1 MKHFDIEA
9 IIKDLRKVDTT
20 GVIKLTPTMLNKHII
35 DANKSVIELAE
46 SVGINYRDLK
56 AGEKKTIDG
65 CFDNSKPCKVS
76 FYKTKTRGD
85 KRFSISGLKK
95 EAAAG
100 DTVAIQ
106 KKRKNGA
113 LVINVTK
120 RVNSEYPEVW
130 GQTVPAL
137 AAMLNFGRG
146 SK

>member
-1 MKHFDIEA
+1 MKHDIESILEA
-9 IIKDLRKVDTT
+9 LRKETTT
-20 GVIKLTPTMLNKHII
+20 GVIKLTNTMLNKHII
-35 DANKSVIELAE
+35 DANKTVIELA
-46 SVGINYRDLK
+46 SSIGINYADIK
-56 AGEKKTIDG
+56 AGEKITIEG
-65 CFDNSKPCKVS
+65 CFDNAKPCKVS

-95 EAAAG
+95 EAVAG

-106 KKRKNGA
+106 KNSEGA

-120 RVNSEYPEVW
+120 RATGESQSLW
-130 GQTVPAL
+130 GQSVPAL

>member
-1 MKHFDIEA
+1 MKHFNVESILE
-9 IIKDLRKVDTT
+9 DLRKVATT
-20 GVIKLTPTMLNKHII
+20 GVIKLTNTMLNKHII

-46 SVGINYRDLK
+46 SIGINYSDLK
-56 AGEKKTIDG
+56 AGEKISIEG
-65 CFDNSKPCKVS
+65 CFDNAKPCKVS

-106 KKRKNGA
+106 KNRNGA
-113 LVINVTK
+113 LVINVSK
-120 RVNSEYPEVW
+120 RVTGENQNLW
-130 GQTVPAL
+130 GQSVPAL

>member
-1 MKHFDIEA
+1 MKHFNVESILE
-9 IIKDLRKVDTT
+9 DLRKVATT

-46 SVGINYRDLK
+46 SIGINYADIK
-56 AGEKKTIDG
+56 AGEKITING

-106 KKRKNGA
+106 KNRNGA
-113 LVINVTK
+113 LVINVSK
-120 RVNSEYPEVW
+120 RVTGENQNLW

>member
-1 MKHFDIEA
+1 MKHFNVESILE
-9 IIKDLRKVDTT
+9 DLRKVATT
-20 GVIKLTPTMLNKHII
+20 GVIKLTSTMLNKHII

-46 SVGINYRDLK
+46 SIGINYSDLK
-56 AGEKKTIDG
+56 AGEKITIEG

-106 KKRKNGA
+106 KKRNGA
-113 LVINVTK
+113 LVINVSK
-120 RVNSEYPEVW
+120 RATGENQNLW
-130 GQTVPAL
+130 GQSVPAL

>member
-1 MKHFDIEA
+1 MKHFNVESILE
-9 IIKDLRKVDTT
+9 DLRKVATT
-20 GVIKLTPTMLNKHII
+20 GVIKLTNTMLNKHII

-46 SVGINYRDLK
+46 SIGINYSDLK
-56 AGEKKTIDG
+56 AGEKISIEG

-106 KKRKNGA
+106 KNRNGA
-113 LVINVTK
+113 LVINVSK
-120 RVNSEYPEVW
+120 RVTGENQNLW
-130 GQTVPAL
+130 GQSVPAL

>member
-1 MKHFDIEA
+1 MKHFNVESILE
-9 IIKDLRKVDTT
+9 DLRKVATT

-46 SVGINYRDLK
+46 SIGINYTDLK
-56 AGEKKTIDG
+56 AGEKITIEG

-95 EAAAG
+95 EAVAG

-106 KKRKNGA
+106 KNRNGA
-113 LVINVTK
+113 LVINVSK
-120 RVNSEYPEVW
+120 RVTGENQNLW
-130 GQTVPAL
+130 GQSVPAL

>member
-1 MKHFDIEA
+1 MKHFDVESILQ
-9 IIKDLRKVDTT
+9 DLRKVATT
-20 GVIKLTPTMLNKHII
+20 GVIKLTNTMLNKHII

-46 SVGINYRDLK
+46 SIGINYSDLK
-56 AGEKKTIDG
+56 AGEKITIEG
-65 CFDNSKPCKVS
+65 CFDNAKPCKVS

-106 KKRKNGA
+106 KKRNGA
-113 LVINVTK
+113 LVINVSK
-120 RVNSEYPEVW
+120 RVTGENQNLW
-130 GQTVPAL
+130 GQSVPAL

-146 SK
+146 AK

>member
-1 MKHFDIEA
+1 MKHFNVESILE
-9 IIKDLRKVDTT
+9 DLRKVATT

-46 SVGINYRDLK
+46 SIGINYTDLK
-56 AGEKKTIDG
+56 AGEKITIEG

-106 KKRKNGA
+106 KNRNGA
-113 LVINVTK
+113 LVINVSK
-120 RVNSEYPEVW
+120 RVTGENQNLW
-130 GQTVPAL
+130 GQSVPAL
-137 AAMLNFGRG
+137 AAMLNFGWG

>member
-1 MKHFDIEA
+1 MKHFDVESILQ
-9 IIKDLRKVDTT
+9 DLRKVATT
-20 GVIKLTPTMLNKHII
+20 GVIKLTNTMLNKHII

-46 SVGINYRDLK
+46 SIGINYSDLK
-56 AGEKKTIDG
+56 AGEKITIEG
-65 CFDNSKPCKVS
+65 CFDNAKPCKVS

-106 KKRKNGA
+106 KNSEGA
-113 LVINVTK
+113 LVINVSK
-120 RVNSEYPEVW
+120 RASEGKTLW
-130 GQTVPAL
+130 GQSVPAL

>member
-1 MKHFDIEA
+1 MKHDIESILEA
-9 IIKDLRKVDTT
+9 LRKETTT
-20 GVIKLTPTMLNKHII
+20 GVIKLTNTMLNKHII
-35 DANKSVIELAE
+35 DANKTVIELA
-46 SVGINYRDLK
+46 SSIGINYTDLK
-56 AGEKKTIDG
+56 AGEKITIEG
-65 CFDNSKPCKVS
+65 CYDNSKPCKVS

-106 KKRKNGA
+106 KNTEGA

-120 RVNSEYPEVW
+120 RATGESQSLW
-130 GQTVPAL
+130 GQSVPAL

>member
-1 MKHFDIEA
+1 MKHFNVESILE
-9 IIKDLRKVDTT
+9 DLRKVATT

-46 SVGINYRDLK
+46 SIGINYADIK
-56 AGEKKTIDG
+56 AGEKITING

-106 KKRKNGA
+106 KNRNGA
-113 LVINVTK
+113 LVINVSK
-120 RVNSEYPEVW
+120 RVTGENQNLW
-130 GQTVPAL
+130 GQSVPAL

>member
-1 MKHFDIEA
+1 MKHFNVESILE
-9 IIKDLRKVDTT
+9 DLRKVATT
-20 GVIKLTPTMLNKHII
+20 GVIKLTSTMLNKHII

-46 SVGINYRDLK
+46 SIGINYSDLK
-56 AGEKKTIDG
+56 AGEKITIEG

-106 KKRKNGA
+106 KKRNGA
-113 LVINVTK
+113 LVINVSK
-120 RVNSEYPEVW
+120 RATGENQNLW
-130 GQTVPAL
+130 GQSAPAL

>member
-1 MKHFDIEA
+1 MKHFDVESILQ
-9 IIKDLRKVDTT
+9 DLRKVATT
-20 GVIKLTPTMLNKHII
+20 GVIKLTNTMLNKHII

-46 SVGINYRDLK
+46 SIGINYSDLK
-56 AGEKKTIDG
+56 AGEKITIEG
-65 CFDNSKPCKVS
+65 CFDNAKPCKVS

-106 KKRKNGA
+106 KNSEGA
-113 LVINVTK
+113 LVINVSK
-120 RVNSEYPEVW
+120 RVTGENQNLW
-130 GQTVPAL
+130 GQSVPAL

>member
-1 MKHFDIEA
+1 MKHFNVESILE
-9 IIKDLRKVDTT
+9 DLRKVATT

-46 SVGINYRDLK
+46 SIGINYADIK
-56 AGEKKTIDG
+56 AGEKITIDG

-95 EAAAG
+95 QAIAG

-106 KKRKNGA
+106 KNRNGA
-113 LVINVTK
+113 LVINVSK
-120 RVNSEYPEVW
+120 RVTGENQNLW
-130 GQTVPAL
+130 GQSVPAL

-146 SK
+146 AK

>member
-1 MKHFDIEA
+1 MKHFNVESILE
-9 IIKDLRKVDTT
+9 DLRKVATT
-20 GVIKLTPTMLNKHII
+20 GVIKLTNTMLNKHII

-46 SVGINYRDLK
+46 SIGINYTDLK
-56 AGEKKTIDG
+56 AGEKITIDG

-106 KKRKNGA
+106 KNRNGA
-113 LVINVTK
+113 LVINVSK
-120 RVNSEYPEVW
+120 RVTGENQNLW
-130 GQTVPAL
+130 GQSVPAL

>member
-1 MKHFDIEA
+1 MKHFNVESILE
-9 IIKDLRKVDTT
+9 DLRKVATT

-95 EAAAG
+95 EANAG

-106 KKRKNGA
+106 KNHNGA
-113 LVINVTK
+113 LVINVSK
-120 RVNSEYPEVW
+120 RVTGENQNLW
-130 GQTVPAL
+130 GQSVPAL

-146 SK
+146 AK